1 MKREEVRGGEEEGRY
16 REIERGRA
24 HESQEVVVI
33 VTESLYLSI
42 RAISGI
48 SLLWKKAKKTT
59 YQGQRAVSF
68 RGNDLPTHM
77 H

>member
-24 HESQEVVVI
+24 HESQKVVVI

-48 SLLWKKAKKTT
+48 SLLWKKANKTT

-68 RGNDLPTHM
+68 RQNYLPTHM